1 MENIKNIDLS
11 NSKWTPENELY
22 LLSVSEGIIENYPN
36 IDLEKELNDAGYIIE
51 DLIQPDKIKIFMTR
65 LQEKYP
71 DLWYLLSGIK
81 NRDGELLQHTRCTR
95 KF

>member
-11 NSKWTPENELY
+11 NSKWTQENELY

-71 DLWYLLSGIK
+71 D
-81 NRDGELLQHTRCTR
+81 
-95 KF
+95 

>member
-1 MENIKNIDLS
+1 MEESDLT
-11 NSKWTPENELY
+11 NKKWIPENELY

-51 DLIQPDKIKIFMTR
+51 DLIQPDRIKIFMER

-71 DLWYLLSGIK
+71 D
-81 NRDGELLQHTRCTR
+81 
-95 KF
+95 

>member
-51 DLIQPDKIKIFMTR
+51 DLIQPDKIKIFMAR

-71 DLWYLLSGIK
+71 D
-81 NRDGELLQHTRCTR
+81 
-95 KF
+95 

>member
-22 LLSVSEGIIENYPN
+22 LLSVSEGIIENYPD
-36 IDLEKELNDAGYIIE
+36 IDLEKELKELGYIIE
-51 DLIQPDKIKIFMTR
+51 DLIQPEKIKIFMAR

-71 DLWYLLSGIK
+71 D
-81 NRDGELLQHTRCTR
+81 
-95 KF
+95 

>member
-1 MENIKNIDLS
+1 MEESDLT
-11 NSKWTPENELY
+11 NKKWIPENELY

-51 DLIQPDKIKIFMTR
+51 DLIQPDKIKIFMTI

-71 DLWYLLSGIK
+71 D
-81 NRDGELLQHTRCTR
+81 
-95 KF
+95 